1 MKRLRLASFF
11 LMGVLGAS
19 ALVEGDVIERVIARV
34 NGQIVTLS
42 EFEARQLAAVQAAR
56 IPDPEVEAFLRQ
68 NNARLLDEAIEE
80 LLLVDRAVAL
90 GLKLRPEY
98 LDQVIDDIKKEQNIT
113 SEEEFLAQLKR
124 EGLTKEAL
132 RRNIER
138 SVIVRQVR
146 SRDIDPK
153 AQVTEADV
161 REEYEKRKAKDFTR
175 KATVHLM
182 EIVLKGEG
190 AAEKAGT
197 LVARL
202 KKGEDFETLAREE
215 SVSASKGAGGDL
227 GRVEPADLNPV
238 LAAAIADLRPGE
250 TSAPI
255 PVEGGYWILRVRER
269 LADEVTAF
277 DQVKERIQEEL
288 ARTRFE
294 KVYGEYIAELKKNA
308 VYTVYVREAP
318 TQIGRNKV
326 RAAPLP
332 VNADEEITTTG
343 SAAPERITVPNTPIQ
358 PPSRP
363 SPTPTPQPR

>member
-1 MKRLRLASFF
+1 MKLSRLGSVFF
-11 LMGVLGAS
+11 VGALGAS
-19 ALVEGDVIERVIARV
+19 VLVHSDVIERVIARV

-42 EFEARQLAAVQAAR
+42 EFEARQMAAVQSAR
-56 IPDPEVEAFLRQ
+56 VPDSEVEAFLRQ
-68 NNARLLDEAIEE
+68 NNAKLLDEAMEE
-80 LLLVDRAVAL
+80 LLLVDRAMAL

-98 LDQVIDDIKKEQNIT
+98 LDQVIEDIKKEQNIT
-113 SEEEFLAQLKR
+113 SEEDFQAQLKR

-146 SRDIDPK
+146 SRDVDPK

-161 REEYEKRKAKDFTR
+161 RTEYERRKGADFTR

-190 AAEKAGT
+190 SAEAANNA
-197 LVARL
+197 VARL
-202 KKGEDFETLAREE
+202 KKGEDFETVAREV
-215 SVSASKGAGGDL
+215 SVAASKAAGGDL
-227 GRVEPADLNPV
+227 GRVEPADLNPA
-238 LAAAIADLRPGE
+238 LATAIADLRPGE
-250 TSAPI
+250 VSAPV
-255 PVEGGYWILRVRER
+255 PVEGGYWILKVRER
-269 LADEVTAF
+269 MADEVTAF
-277 DQVKERIQEEL
+277 DQVKEKIQEEL
-288 ARTRFE
+288 TRTRFE
-294 KVYGEYIAELKKNA
+294 KVYGDYIAELKKNA

-326 RAAPLP
+326 RKAPVP

-343 SAAPERITVPNTPIQ
+343 AAAPERITVPSTPIK
-358 PPSRP
+358 P

>member
-1 MKRLRLASFF
+1 MKRLRLGSVFF
-11 LMGVLGAS
+11 VGALGAS
-19 ALVEGDVIERVIARV
+19 VLVHGDVIERVMARV

-42 EFEARQLAAVQAAR
+42 EFEARQLAAVQSAR
-56 IPDPEVEAFLRQ
+56 VPEGEVEAFLRQ
-68 NNARLLDEAIEE
+68 NNARLLEEAMEE
-80 LLLVDRAVAL
+80 LLLVDRAAAL

-113 SEEEFLAQLKR
+113 SEEEFQAQLKR

-146 SRDIDPK
+146 TRDVEPK

-161 REEYEKRKAKDFTR
+161 RNEYEQRKAADFTR

-190 AAEKAGT
+190 AAERAN
-197 LVARL
+197 AAAQRL
-202 KKGEDFETLAREE
+202 KNGEDFETLARE
-215 SVSASKGAGGDL
+215 VSTSPSKAAGGDL
-227 GRVEPADLNPV
+227 GRVEPADLNPA
-238 LAAAIADLRPGE
+238 LAAAIANLRAGE

-255 PVEGGYWILRVRER
+255 PVEGGFWILKVRER

-277 DQVKERIQEEL
+277 DQVKERLQEEL

-294 KVYGEYIAELKKNA
+294 KAYTDYIAELKKNA

-318 TQIGRNKV
+318 TQIGRSKV
-326 RAAPLP
+326 KAAPAP

-343 SAAPERITVPNTPIQ
+343 SAAPERITVPNTPI
-358 PPSRP
+358 RP
-363 SPTPTPQPR
+363 TPTPTPQLQ